1 MGNSSSLF
9 IRNEASRVKIK
20 NKLIFLLLA
29 ATVALSVVYSRELY
43 LLYITTY
50 YTRIKKETLD
60 TSLANARKLYA
71 KEKYGELESYI
82 ERLQVMYPDNTELK
96 RLQGFSAIKLGRRL
110 EGARIVVRTLAPG
123 EDIANIAG
131 IVEIFYEE
139 EQYADIVDLLA
150 RRNLSGDR
158 YLIQIYGAA
167 LFHEKDC
174 ARAVH
179 QLTEAIR
186 LGAGDLNIRL
196 YRGLCLEETGRLD
209 EAIADIEEAYRMDPV
224 RKDVQQALVRAYRKA
239 RRFEQAERLIR
250 RGMR

>member
-1 MGNSSSLF
+1 M
-9 IRNEASRVKIK
+9 KIK

-50 YTRIKKETLD
+50 YTRIKKETMEV
-60 TSLANARKLYA
+60 SLANARGLYA
-71 KEKYGELESYI
+71 KGRYGELESYI
-82 ERLQVMYPDNTELK
+82 ERLQLMYPDNRELK
-96 RLQGFSAIKLGRRL
+96 RLLGYSAIKLGRRL
-110 EGARIVVRTLAPG
+110 EGARMVARTLAPG
-123 EDIANIAG
+123 EEIANIAG
-131 IVEIFYEE
+131 LVEIFYEG

-158 YLIQIYGAA
+158 YLIQVYGTA

-186 LGAGDLNIRL
+186 LGSGDLNIRL
-196 YRGLCLEETGRLD
+196 YRGLCLEGMGRLN
-209 EAIADIEEAYRMDPV
+209 EAIADLEEAYRMDSV
-224 RKDVQQALVRAYRKA
+224 RRDVQQALVRAYRKA
-239 RRFEQAERLIR
+239 GRIEQAERLIR
-250 RGMR
+250 RGVR